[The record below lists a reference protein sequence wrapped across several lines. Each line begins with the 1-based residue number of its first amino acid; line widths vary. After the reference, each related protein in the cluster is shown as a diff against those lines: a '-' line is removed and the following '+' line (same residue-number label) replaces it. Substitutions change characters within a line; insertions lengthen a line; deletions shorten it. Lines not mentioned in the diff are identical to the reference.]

1 LGYLKLPKNVLI
13 VKSSNI
19 HFTQPMK
26 AVSYTEHGAPD
37 VLIFGEIPLPEL
49 SENDV
54 LVKVAA
60 TSFNPIEATVRSGA
74 MKNSLH
80 LSFPYVPGLDMAG
93 VVEKAGSAVTSFK
106 KGDRVYAYVNMMR
119 NGASAEYIAVDAAD
133 LALAPETISLQE
145 AATLPVAIS
154 TSYQGLIE
162 FGNLQPGQRVLIT
175 AAAGGMGSFAV
186 QLAKW
191 KGAYVIGTASSKN
204 IDTLKKL
211 GVDQVIDYKNETL
224 ETALSEPVDLVLNL
238 LRSSPA
244 DATSQMRVL
253 KEGGTFVS
261 ATAIVDEQ
269 TAAEKN
275 IKVVRMAAR
284 RDAATLSKMAKL
296 IDTGVIKPN
305 ISERFPLAALA
316 TVHANFEAGKNSGKI
331 SIVVD
336 ENL

>member
-1 LGYLKLPKNVLI
+1 
-13 VKSSNI
+13 
-19 HFTQPMK
+19 MK
-26 AVSYTEHGAPD
+26 AVSYTEHGAPE
-37 VLIFGEIPLPEL
+37 VLIYGELPLPEI

-80 LSFPYVPGLDMAG
+80 LNFPYVPGLDMAG
-93 VVEKAGSAVTSFK
+93 VVESVGPAVTRFK

-119 NGASAEYIAVDAAD
+119 NGASAEYIAVDAMD
-133 LALAPETISLQE
+133 VALAPETISLQD

-162 FGNLQPGQRVLIT
+162 YGNLQPGQRVLIT

-186 QLAKW
+186 QLAKSR
-191 KGAYVIGTASSKN
+191 GAFVIGTASSKSFE
-204 IDTLKKL
+204 ILKKL

-224 ETALSEPVDLVLNL
+224 ETAITQPVDLVLNL

-253 KEGGTFVS
+253 KVGGTFVS
-261 ATAIVDEQ
+261 ATAIVDEK

-284 RDAATLSKMAKL
+284 RDAAILTEMTKL
-296 IDTGVIKPN
+296 IDTGVI
-305 ISERFPLAALA
+305 
-316 TVHANFEAGKNSGKI
+316 
-331 SIVVD
+331 
-336 ENL
+336 